1 MRKLDSR
8 IYGIDDT
15 EFAGSISTDAL
26 STADPNRHSG
36 APIDQEA
43 HSKSSPKTGEVA
55 DRGEATK
62 HECNLEDSRAHSA
75 GNHGEQD

>member
-15 EFAGSISTDAL
+15 EFAGGISTDAL
-26 STADPNRHSG
+26 STPDPNRHSG
-36 APIDQEA
+36 PPVDQEA

-55 DRGEATK
+55 DQGEAKIT
-62 HECNLEDSRAHSA
+62 CNKDDSRAHSA